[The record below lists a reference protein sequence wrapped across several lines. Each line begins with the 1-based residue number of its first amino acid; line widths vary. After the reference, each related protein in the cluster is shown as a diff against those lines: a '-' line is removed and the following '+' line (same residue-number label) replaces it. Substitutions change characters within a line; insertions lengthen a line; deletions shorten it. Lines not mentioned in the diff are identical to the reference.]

1 MQTPIRTPKRKK
13 PKFVG
18 IKILILT
25 LSGAITI
32 GFWNLLSSNAFMA
45 TTPPAVVTIPAQP
58 PANTAQ
64 DLPPIPTL
72 MPLVK
77 VSELQSSAVTVPAD
91 LPQTAPVDQAV
102 PLRVIDAP
110 TIVVVQKS
118 KPVVGAQ
125 ASTVSNTSGGGGG
138 GGKSSSK
145 SSSTTKSSK

>member
-72 MPLVK
+72 VPLVK
-77 VSELQSSAVTVPAD
+77 ASAPQTSGETVPAA

-102 PLRVIDAP
+102 PLRVVDAP

-118 KPVVGAQ
+118 KPVIGAQ
-125 ASTVSNTSGGGGG
+125 ASTASNTSGGGG